1 MSIIGNAVTV
11 GGGGA
16 PKLLWTNPNPSAAFG
31 ETTVSVALTDYDG
44 VIIKFRKSDTVSY
57 YIYVPKIT
65 ITKDNCPAVVSPGDK
80 FWRPDSAHVR
90 CVTAISDSGITFARG
105 RFVSD
110 NTAGDNVLKPLA
122 IYGVK
127 WEF

>member
-11 GGGGA
+11 GGGG

-31 ETTVSVALTDYDG
+31 QTTVSVTLTDYDG
-44 VIIKFRKSDTVSY
+44 VIIKFRKNDTVSY

-65 ITKDNCPAVVSPGDK
+65 ITTDNCPAVVSPGSN
-80 FWRPDSAHVR
+80 FWRPSAAHVR

-110 NTAGDNVLKPLA
+110 DTAGDHVLKPLA